1 MKKYKNYLLFASLFF
16 IPTLVYASSGADDFP
31 IYVALLMEAFISIHM
46 SAFVLSP
53 LAEIISYENKKQIF
67 WILFTV
73 RAFILLIFDFFIST
87 SIAIF
92 DFIFVFIGAF
102 IILPIS
108 NYINKKRTEKNKAM
122 INSTVATKLPTQEK
136 VMLCSK
142 CGEKLQEP
150 YKFCSKCGTK
160 VEETKATEIEQK
172 TIITSASFDP
182 IYTKS
187 EDDLLEGFINQ
198 EIKKANFEKNSKLIP
213 KEILKRR
220 TILCII
226 FAILLF
232 VSVSLIFFHFPIYTY
247 IMAIIILVIFLKIS
261 LKYNIMNFLKKEV
274 KSRPDEK
281 ISNIVMSVKT
291 SMVYDNYKVLRLI
304 LCLVAMLIPLIIFK
318 DPRIM
323 YEEQDDGYAV
333 RFYTFG
339 LTNFKTAI
347 IPNVYNNKK
356 VISLRGNTF
365 SNMPFL
371 EKVTLPDSIVEI
383 RGQAFKNDLKL
394 VSVNI
399 PKNLEYLGGGS
410 FYGCKSIKEINLPDT
425 LTYMGGE
432 TFYEASSL
440 TNIKLSKNL
449 KEIRGDSFEYCTS
462 LKKIEIPDKVERIGG
477 HAFYGDTSLEEVKL
491 SEDSSLKEI
500 GSSAFRQCDRLHT
513 ITIPPDTYVN
523 ERAFKESPTVVRRFG
538 EANYGDIIDKSNY
551 DYSSFMLLYTNTKQ
565 KVNSYR
571 SSAKVQ
577 DAYLELESIDISEDG
592 NKFNIKYI
600 NGDEEISFTLSKM
613 MPYKEIGD
621 NLAVEVTS
629 EYNFLRTNNVSLDI
643 YYN

>member
-1 MKKYKNYLLFASLFF
+1 MKKCKNYLLLMSLFL
-16 IPTLVYASSGADDFP
+16 IPSSVLASSGVKSSSIFSA
-31 IYVALLMEAFISIHM
+31 ILMETFMSIHM
-46 SAFVLSP
+46 SVFVLSP

-108 NYINKKRTEKNKAM
+108 SYINKKRTKKNQSI
-122 INSTVATKLPTQEK
+122 INSTISTKLPTQEK
-136 VMLCSK
+136 VILCSK

-440 TNIKLSKNL
+440 TNIKLSRNL

-523 ERAFKESPTVVRRFG
+523 ERAFKESPTVVRRFD

-621 NLAVEVTS
+621 NLAVEVAS
-629 EYNFLRTNNVSLDI
+629 EYNFSRVSNVSLNI

>member
-108 NYINKKRTEKNKAM
+108 NYINKKRTEKNQSI
-122 INSTVATKLPTQEK
+122 INSTISTKLPPQEK
-136 VMLCSK
+136 VILCSK

-432 TFYEASSL
+432 TFYEDSSL

-571 SSAKVQ
+571 SSAKIQ

>member
-16 IPTLVYASSGADDFP
+16 IPTLVYASSGNDDFP

-87 SIAIF
+87 YIAIF

-108 NYINKKRTEKNKAM
+108 NYINKKRAEKNKSM

-136 VMLCSK
+136 VILCSK

-187 EDDLLEGFINQ
+187 EDDLLEEIINQ

-247 IMAIIILVIFLKIS
+247 IMAIIILVLFLRIS
-261 LKYNIMNFLKKEV
+261 LKYNLMNFLKKEV

-281 ISNIVMSVKT
+281 ISNIVMSIKT
-291 SMVYDNYKVLRLI
+291 SMIYDNYKALRLI
-304 LCLVAMLIPLIIFK
+304 LCLVAMIIPLIIFK

-323 YEEQDDGYAV
+323 YEKQGDGYAV

-339 LTNFKTAI
+339 LTNFKTAT
-347 IPNVYNNKK
+347 IPNIYNNKN

-383 RGQAFKNDLKL
+383 RGQAFKNDSKL

-410 FYGCKSIKEINLPDT
+410 FYGCKSIKKVNLPDT

-477 HAFYGDTSLEEVKL
+477 HAFYGDTSLEEVEL
-491 SEDSSLKEI
+491 SEDSNLKEI
-500 GSSAFRQCDRLHT
+500 GSSAFRQCDRLNT
-513 ITIPPDTYVN
+513 ITIPQDTYVN

-538 EANYGDIIDKSNY
+538 EINYGDIIDKSNY

-577 DAYLELESIDISEDG
+577 DAYLELESVDISEDG

-613 MPYKEIGD
+613 IPYKEIND
-621 NLAVEVTS
+621 DLAVEITS

>member
-1 MKKYKNYLLFASLFF
+1 MKKCKNYLLLMSLFL
-16 IPTLVYASSGADDFP
+16 IPSSVLASSGVKSSSIFSA
-31 IYVALLMEAFISIHM
+31 ILMETFMSIHM
-46 SAFVLSP
+46 SVFVLSP

-108 NYINKKRTEKNKAM
+108 SYINKKRTEKNQSI
-122 INSTVATKLPTQEK
+122 INSTISTKLPTQEK
-136 VMLCSK
+136 VILCSK

-198 EIKKANFEKNSKLIP
+198 EIKNANFEKNSKLIP

-440 TNIKLSKNL
+440 TNIKLSRNL

-523 ERAFKESPTVVRRFG
+523 ERAFKESPTVVRRFE

-621 NLAVEVTS
+621 NLAVEVAS
-629 EYNFLRTNNVSLDI
+629 EYNFSRVSNVSLNI

>member
-462 LKKIEIPDKVERIGG
+462 LKKIETPDKVERIGG

-577 DAYLELESIDISEDG
+577 DAYLGLESIDISEDG

-613 MPYKEIGD
+613 MPFKEIGD

>member
-108 NYINKKRTEKNKAM
+108 NYINKKRTEKNQSI
-122 INSTVATKLPTQEK
+122 INSTISTKLPPQEK
-136 VMLCSK
+136 VILCSK

-291 SMVYDNYKVLRLI
+291 SMVYDNYKVLRLV

-356 VISLRGNTF
+356 VISLRGNAF

-371 EKVTLPDSIVEI
+371 EKVTLSDSIVEI

>member
-291 SMVYDNYKVLRLI
+291 SMVYDNYKVLRLV
-304 LCLVAMLIPLIIFK
+304 LCLVAMIIPLIIFK